1 MAAKFRMLHVLS
13 RRILIFTNAAARPV
27 AAGDSMAERAQHER
41 TERIRMDRCHSS
53 RARESLSQ
61 ISFTISQISYKI
73 LRHGELPRHSKP
85 ILSVPFDR

>member
-13 RRILIFTNAAARPV
+13 RRILIFTNARLPAL
-27 AAGDSMAERAQHER
+27 AAGDSMAERRHMNGMNDS
-41 TERIRMDRCHSS
+41 RMDRCHSS

-73 LRHGELPRHSKP
+73 LRHGELPRQN
-85 ILSVPFDR
+85 PFDR